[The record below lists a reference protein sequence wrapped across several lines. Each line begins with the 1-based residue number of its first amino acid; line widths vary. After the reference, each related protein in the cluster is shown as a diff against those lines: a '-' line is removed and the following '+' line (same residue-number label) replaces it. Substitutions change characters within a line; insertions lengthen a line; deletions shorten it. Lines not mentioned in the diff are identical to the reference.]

1 VAIFYDLKTKF
12 EFLTKKLQRRKQGWG
27 GGIVVGRIT
36 LLICVQKISFEKGL
50 MLKPN

>member
-1 VAIFYDLKTKF
+1 LDKKNPKEEKKT
-12 EFLTKKLQRRKQGWG
+12 GGG

-50 MLKPN
+50 MLKPT